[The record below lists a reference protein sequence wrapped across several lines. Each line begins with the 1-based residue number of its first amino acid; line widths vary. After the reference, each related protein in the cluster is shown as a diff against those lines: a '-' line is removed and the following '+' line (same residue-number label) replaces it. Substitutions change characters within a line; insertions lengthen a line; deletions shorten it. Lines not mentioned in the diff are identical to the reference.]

1 MHPSHLFVLSGGR
14 KLKYSV
20 QNVLLQLLAEVICVG
35 RGKLPSSRHHPSLS
49 CFKQN
54 VFMVHGLSY
63 DAESIRKTG
72 KFQQQNVQ
80 STKQL
85 VQSVKLVETLM
96 KMMKLVSF
104 SFLFFFFF
112 FLGEREKERK
122 RERERCVCT
131 VSNLLKRGV
140 TLAV

>member
-54 VFMVHGLSY
+54 VFMVHQ
-63 DAESIRKTG
+63 KT
-72 KFQQQNVQ
+72 FITEN
-80 STKQL
+80 S
-85 VQSVKLVETLM
+85 
-96 KMMKLVSF
+96 
-104 SFLFFFFF
+104 
-112 FLGEREKERK
+112 
-122 RERERCVCT
+122 
-131 VSNLLKRGV
+131 
-140 TLAV
+140 